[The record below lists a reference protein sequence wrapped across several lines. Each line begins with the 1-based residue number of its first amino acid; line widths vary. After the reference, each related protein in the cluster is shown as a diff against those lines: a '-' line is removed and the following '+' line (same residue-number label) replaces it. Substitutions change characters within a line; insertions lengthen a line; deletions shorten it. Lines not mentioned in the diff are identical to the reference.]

1 MTNPIAAVARGAA
14 AMSRTLASH
23 ARLLAVITRVEV
35 AKKYAGSVLGTA
47 WLFLQPGLLLGVYLF
62 VYMVVFKLRFPGFS
76 RIDYVL
82 FVFAGLVP
90 YIGSI
95 EAVTASV
102 LSVKANMHLVKNV
115 MLPVELVPA
124 RTVFVALGGEIVG
137 LGLVLLLSAATGSL
151 GPGVLL
157 LPVALALQ
165 TLALLGLA
173 WIVAGLGVALPDIS
187 YFINLF
193 LFLLMFI
200 SPIAF
205 KPDMVPPGLRLVVY
219 ANPVY
224 YMLEVFRDCL
234 LAGRAIDPRTW
245 AVYAVFSVAL
255 FAVGSSFFKTF
266 KHVLVDYE

>member
-1 MTNPIAAVARGAA
+1 MTNPIGAVARGSA

-23 ARLLAVITRVEV
+23 ARLLVAMTRVEV
-35 AKKYAGSVLGTA
+35 MKKYAGSVLGTT
-47 WLFLQPGLLLGVYLF
+47 WLFLQPALLLAVYLF

-76 RIDYVL
+76 RLDYVL

-95 EAVTASV
+95 EAITASV

-115 MLPVELVPA
+115 MLPVELVPV
-124 RTVFVALGGEIVG
+124 RTVLVALAGEVVA

-151 GPGVLL
+151 GPAVLL
-157 LPVALALQ
+157 LPLVVALQAV
-165 TLALLGLA
+165 ALLGIA

-205 KPDMVPPGLRLVVY
+205 KPDMVPPSLRIVVY

-234 LAGRAIDPRTW
+234 LAGRPIDPRVWTIYV
-245 AVYAVFSVAL
+245 AVSVVL
-255 FAVGSSFFKTF
+255 FVTGASFFKTF
-266 KHVLVDYE
+266 KSVLVDYE